1 MDTLLIQLTSQKA
14 AKLIQD
20 LEDLQIIKV
29 LSKNSSKEK
38 LSDKFRGS
46 LKLTDKEYNHI
57 QQQLT
62 DMRNEWERNTK

>member
-1 MDTLLIQLTSQKA
+1 MDTLLIQLTNQKA

-29 LSKNSSKEK
+29 LSKGSSQEK

-46 LKLTDKEYNHI
+46 LNLTDQEYNDI
-57 QQQLT
+57 QHQLT
-62 DMRNEWERNTK
+62 DMRNEWERNIK

>member
-1 MDTLLIQLTSQKA
+1 MDTMLIQLTNQKA

-29 LSKNSSKEK
+29 LSKEASKEK
-38 LSDKFRGS
+38 LSDKFKGS
-46 LKLTDKEYNHI
+46 LNLTEQEYSHI

-62 DMRNEWERNTK
+62 DMRNEWERNIK

>member
-1 MDTLLIQLTSQKA
+1 MDTMLIQLTNQKA

-29 LSKNSSKEK
+29 LSKDASTEK

-46 LKLTDKEYNHI
+46 LNLTEQEYSHI

-62 DMRNEWERNTK
+62 DMRNEWERNIK

>member
-1 MDTLLIQLTSQKA
+1 MDTLLIQLTNHKA

-29 LSKNSSKEK
+29 ISKSPSKEK

-46 LKLTDKEYNHI
+46 LNLTDQEYNDISASNNRHA
-57 QQQLT
+57 
-62 DMRNEWERNTK
+62 